1 MRKFLLAA
9 LLLVSACGP
18 NAADKAEK
26 KEDADNKPGVAL
38 SAEEIKSLG
47 IATTA
52 ARASS
57 FRHQVAGYGTVAAID
72 AIAQTDADTRTA
84 AALATQS
91 AAAAARAQSLG
102 NGDEAAVSREIVEA
116 AQSKAAGDQAALLL
130 ARRKAQAVFGVN
142 APFRDANSRAALI
155 ERLANGKSVLVRV
168 TFPLG
173 SLRNRTP
180 TSLSIARLGDGARI
194 WTTSKIWQAPAD
206 PALPGVGFY
215 AVIDGSDLAQNEHV
229 TALVFDGAA
238 QTGVLVPAA
247 ALVMGDG
254 ANWVYLQN
262 GDDHFVRA
270 PIATDKPTGDDYFV
284 PDGNGIAAGQK
295 LVTAGA
301 GLLLSREANPSTE
314 AGE

>member
-1 MRKFLLAA
+1 MRKLLLAA

-18 NAADKAEK
+18 NASDKTEK
-26 KEDADNKPGVAL
+26 KEDAGAKPGVAL
-38 SAEEIKSLG
+38 SAEEGKSLG
-47 IATTA
+47 ITTVA
-52 ARASS
+52 ARAAN
-57 FRHQVAGYGTVAAID
+57 FRHQVTGYGTVTALD
-72 AIAQTDADTRTA
+72 AIAQADADTRTA
-84 AALATQS
+84 TAAAAQS
-91 AAAAARAQSLG
+91 AAAAARAQALG
-102 NGDEAAVSREIVEA
+102 SGDEAAVSREIVEA

-142 APFRDANSRAALI
+142 APFRDANDRAALI
-155 ERLANGKSVLVRV
+155 ERLSNGKSVLVRV
-168 TFPLG
+168 TFPIG

-180 TSLSIARLGDGARI
+180 ASLSIARLGESAKT

-206 PALPGVGFY
+206 PALPGAGFY

-229 TALVFDGAA
+229 SASVFDGAA

-262 GDDHFVRA
+262 GGDHFVRA
-270 PIATDKPTGDDYFV
+270 PIATDKPVGDDYFV
-284 PDGNGIAAGQK
+284 PAGTGIVAGQK
-295 LVTAGA
+295 VVTTGA